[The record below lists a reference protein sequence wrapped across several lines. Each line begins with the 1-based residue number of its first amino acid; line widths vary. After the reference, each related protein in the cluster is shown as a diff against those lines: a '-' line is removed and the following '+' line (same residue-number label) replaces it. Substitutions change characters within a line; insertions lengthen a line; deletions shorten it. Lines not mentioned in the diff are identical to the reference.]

1 MFMFLFLFSGKT
13 SILWNFQKNKS
24 AKKLFQK
31 IKNFS
36 KKINLQK
43 KIKKLF
49 RKIDF
54 LLRIVYERI

>member
-1 MFMFLFLFSGKT
+1 MFLFLFSGKT